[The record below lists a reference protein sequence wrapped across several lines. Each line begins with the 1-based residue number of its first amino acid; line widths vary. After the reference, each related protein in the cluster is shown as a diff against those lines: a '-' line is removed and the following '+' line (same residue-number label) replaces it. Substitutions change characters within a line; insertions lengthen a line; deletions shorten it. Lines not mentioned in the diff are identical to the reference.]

1 MHHFLSTQLGVSGPG
16 DYMDGFVRPSVLPL
30 QPGIVEEGDEVSRYQ
45 IVRHN
50 KYYCVMLSLS
60 LHGSV

>member
-16 DYMDGFVRPSVLPL
+16 DYMDAFVRPSVLPE
-30 QPGIVEEGDEVSRYQ
+30 IVEEGDEVSRYQ